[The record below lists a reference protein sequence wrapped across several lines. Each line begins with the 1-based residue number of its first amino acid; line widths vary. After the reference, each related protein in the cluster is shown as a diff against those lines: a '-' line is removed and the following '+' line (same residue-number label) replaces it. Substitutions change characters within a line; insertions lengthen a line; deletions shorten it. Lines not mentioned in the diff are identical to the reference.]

1 MLDSGPVTHRSP
13 WTNAYDPPLD
23 DGVQPSKDLR
33 AMEVLANEVFD
44 SYREMYYAGGTSS
57 VYFWDL
63 DDESFA
69 ACVLF
74 KRGVLRLAS

>member
-1 MLDSGPVTHRSP
+1 
-13 WTNAYDPPLD
+13 
-23 DGVQPSKDLR
+23 
-33 AMEVLANEVFD
+33 MEVLANDVFD

-69 ACVLF
+69 ACVIF